1 MCSDYFQASKAAVV
15 AFYETLRVEVGSDI
29 HIMIVTP
36 GFIESEMTKGK
47 HLAGDGRML
56 VDEAVRD
63 VRFLPCFFV
72 SCMII
77 LCILHFRFGR

>member
-1 MCSDYFQASKAAVV
+1 MCSAYFQASKAAVV

-47 HLAGDGRML
+47 HLAGDGQML
-56 VDEAVRD
+56 VDDNVRD
-63 VRFLPCFFV
+63 LGFSPCFLV

-77 LCILHFRFGR
+77 L